1 MPQRSEVM
9 TTLTIYTKT
18 FTAVET
24 YCGDDIKYVES
35 FGSWYSLLN
44 KLAGYFDSYAYVRV
58 NFE

>member
-1 MPQRSEVM
+1 M